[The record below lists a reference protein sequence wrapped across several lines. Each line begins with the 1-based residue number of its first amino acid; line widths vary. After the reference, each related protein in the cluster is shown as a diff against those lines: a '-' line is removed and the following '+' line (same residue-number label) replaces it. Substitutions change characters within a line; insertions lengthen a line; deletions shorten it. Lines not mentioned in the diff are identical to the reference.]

1 MAIQFAM
8 LMRRLWTAESR
19 YVIPNQLRDLICSK
33 YSNFRGY
40 EQQDTQEF
48 MSSLLSLIHED
59 MNRVLKKPFYED
71 SFECEVDAMDECLKI
86 AAKSW
91 ERFLSREN
99 SVIVD
104 NFYGQF
110 KSKLTC
116 PECQRSSITFEPF
129 NNLLVPVAKQKKQ
142 INFFTVTE
150 DQAFFSQWF
159 LSEDE
164 TVETFTESIKAAS
177 NLYINKEIKIYVIER
192 CNETDDE
199 ELIGFKFD
207 SYYDNLK
214 PHDKMPIL
222 GKNKNFLM

>member
-8 LMRRLWTAESR
+8 LIRRLWTAESNF
-19 YVIPNQLRDLICSK
+19 VIPNQLRELICSK

-59 MNRVLKKPFYED
+59 LNRVQKKPFYED
-71 SFECEVDAMDECLKI
+71 SLECQNDTIEECFKV
-86 AAKSW
+86 ADKSW
-91 ERFLSREN
+91 QRFLSREN

-129 NNLLVPVAKQKKQ
+129 NNILVPLAKSKIR
-142 INFFTVTE
+142 INFFKVQENEILYSEWYFNEE
-150 DQAFFSQWF
+150 D
-159 LSEDE
+159 
-164 TVETFTESIKAAS
+164 TVESFIQSIKSAS
-177 NLYINKEIKIYVIER
+177 NLKNKEIKLYVIER

-199 ELIGFKFD
+199 DLIGFKFD

-214 PHDKMPIL
+214 PNDKMPLL
-222 GKNKNFLM
+222 GKNKNILM

>member
-8 LMRRLWTAESR
+8 LIRRLWTADSN
-19 YVIPNQLRDLICSK
+19 YVIPNQLRELICSK
-33 YSNFRGY
+33 YSNFRGF

-59 MNRVLKKPFYED
+59 LNRVQNKPFYED
-71 SFECEVDAMDECLKI
+71 SLECESDSMEECLKV
-86 AAKSW
+86 AGKSW

-129 NNLLVPVAKQKKQ
+129 NNLLVPLSKSKKR
-142 INFFTVTE
+142 INFFTANE
-150 DQAFFSQWF
+150 NEILLSQWYYH
-159 LSEDE
+159 EDDTIE
-164 TVETFTESIKAAS
+164 SFIQSIKSAS
-177 NLYINKEIKIYVIER
+177 NLHKNKEIRLYVIER
-192 CNETDDE
+192 YNETDDE
-199 ELIGFKFD
+199 NLIGFKFD
-207 SYYDNLK
+207 SYYDNLN
-214 PHDKMPIL
+214 PNDKIPTL
-222 GKNKNFLM
+222 GNNKNILM